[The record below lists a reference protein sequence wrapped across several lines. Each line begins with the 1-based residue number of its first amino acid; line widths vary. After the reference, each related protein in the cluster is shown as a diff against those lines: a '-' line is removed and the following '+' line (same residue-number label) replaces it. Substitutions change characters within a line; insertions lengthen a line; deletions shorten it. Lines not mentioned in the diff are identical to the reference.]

1 VPSKLFIL
9 TGPHGAGKASL
20 IEPLIKLGINYVPL
34 YTTNADFKDTD
45 PSRNIQKTVTAQE
58 FNKHT
63 YIASFTYLGAYYGIR
78 KKDMTDA
85 LREHPINLAILDGNG
100 VKQMRRLLRDNMVSI
115 YLMTDYVC
123 LIEHLLQIGYTNV
136 EIKDLL
142 QYYEKN
148 HVFNGWKDADFVV
161 KTTRGMQI
169 ALKQVL
175 SIMGLTEM
183 LPPEKLKNLIR

>member
-1 VPSKLFIL
+1 MTVAAALVL
-9 TGPHGAGKASL
+9 TVSCTNFLKEEPKTFEQPGNYYSNEEQVRMGA
-20 IEPLIKLGINYVPL
+20 N
-34 YTTNADFKDTD
+34 
-45 PSRNIQKTVTAQE
+45 
-58 FNKHT
+58 
-63 YIASFTYLGAYYGIR
+63 GAYYGIR